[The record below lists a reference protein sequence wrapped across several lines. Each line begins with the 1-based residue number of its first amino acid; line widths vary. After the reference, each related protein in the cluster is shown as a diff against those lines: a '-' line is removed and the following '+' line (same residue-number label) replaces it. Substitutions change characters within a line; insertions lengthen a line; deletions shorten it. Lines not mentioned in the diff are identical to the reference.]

1 MAKVETKEILW
12 NAPENIKAY
21 ITTRIGGYSKDRYAS
36 SNMSL
41 DVGDL
46 KSSVVKNREDI
57 QKTLELPSEP
67 SWMKQIHGTNIQ
79 YLKAPR
85 KNIICDGSYT
95 DQQGVVCAVLSAD
108 CLPIMIDL

>member
-46 KSSVVKNREDI
+46 KSSVVKNREI
-57 QKTLELPSEP
+57 NSSQFFKKYIFILIL
-67 SWMKQIHGTNIQ
+67 
-79 YLKAPR
+79 
-85 KNIICDGSYT
+85 
-95 DQQGVVCAVLSAD
+95 
-108 CLPIMIDL
+108 